1 MVHMCT
7 EYACLET
14 SEVSNCVGLNLQT
27 WLSEY
32 EGGKGFVGSL
42 YFVLA
47 AMTFAWKDLLG
58 SKEFSQHHLHG
69 SFKCFPAFWGEVPGF
84 LKSIPMHRQ
93 FLEKRLHTLSL
104 WM

>member
-47 AMTFAWKDLLG
+47 AMTFA
-58 SKEFSQHHLHG
+58 
-69 SFKCFPAFWGEVPGF
+69 
-84 LKSIPMHRQ
+84 
-93 FLEKRLHTLSL
+93 
-104 WM
+104 